1 VDSGSGNGHTVWVYV
16 LFAVKSARILAVFL
30 GCLGSQGAQPEA
42 YVDRILCCGFPVTQ
56 KHRFSEAK
64 APNFSAFRTI
74 SL

>member
-1 VDSGSGNGHTVWVYV
+1 VR
-16 LFAVKSARILAVFL
+16 FAVKSGRILAVFL
-30 GCLGSQGAQPEA
+30 EYLGSQGAKPEA
-42 YVDRILCCGFPVTQ
+42 YVDPILCCGFAVTQ